1 MKDAKSVWLLI
12 VSFLLFVVSFTL
24 LWTWGYRIYIKTPTS
39 EATVPVPAK
48 PLLIPTNNTR
58 DSLQTLFTATV
69 NKFDTR
75 LDSTWDHADSLKT
88 ALDQKMAEFYRLKD
102 EIAALLN
109 NHSTDANLNMAA
121 QKIGELQQRV
131 NELISHNRDVENENQ
146 KLAALLEQLTGK
158 RKLTDNGSIQRVS
171 FTTKTAVENTMA
183 SDYAIA
189 ELSLLAIGNENE
201 TETNRA
207 ALTDKLVGSI
217 VVRNNHHQF
226 DNSDLMIVLL
236 QPDGQVIKNS
246 VWESGVF
253 NTEEGKKI
261 YSYKMHVDN
270 GSTEMPKL
278 LFSINADRY
287 QKGNYTMQ
295 VYHHGVLLGKLV
307 KTLS

>member
-24 LWTWGYRIYIKTPTS
+24 LWTWGYRVYIKTPSS

-58 DSLQTLFTATV
+58 DSLQMLYTATV

-88 ALDQKMAEFYRLKD
+88 ALDQKMAEFYRLKN

-109 NHSTDANLNMAA
+109 NRSSDANLGMAA

-158 RKLTDNGSIQRVS
+158 RKVVDNGTIQRVS
-171 FTTKTAVENTMA
+171 FTTKTAVENTIA

-217 VVRNNHHQF
+217 VVRNNRHQF

>member
-24 LWTWGYRIYIKTPTS
+24 LWTWGYRVYIKTPSS
-39 EATVPVPAK
+39 EATVPIPAK

-58 DSLQTLFTATV
+58 DSLQTLYTATV

-171 FTTKTAVENTMA
+171 FTTKTAVENSIA
-183 SDYAIA
+183 SDYTIA

-261 YSYKMHVDN
+261 YSYKMHVDH

>member
-24 LWTWGYRIYIKTPTS
+24 LWTWGYRVYIKTPSS

-58 DSLQTLFTATV
+58 DSLQTLYTATV

-88 ALDQKMAEFYRLKD
+88 ALDQKMAEFYRLKN

-131 NELISHNRDVENENQ
+131 NELISHNRNVENENQ

-171 FTTKTAVENTMA
+171 FTTKTAVENTLA

-217 VVRNNHHQF
+217 VVRNNRHQF

>member
-58 DSLQTLFTATV
+58 DSLQTLYTATV

-88 ALDQKMAEFYRLKD
+88 ALDQKMAEFYRLKN

-109 NHSTDANLNMAA
+109 NRSSDANLGMAA

-158 RKLTDNGSIQRVS
+158 RKVVDNGTIQRVS
-171 FTTKTAVENTMA
+171 FTTKTAVENTLA

-217 VVRNNHHQF
+217 VVRNNRHQF